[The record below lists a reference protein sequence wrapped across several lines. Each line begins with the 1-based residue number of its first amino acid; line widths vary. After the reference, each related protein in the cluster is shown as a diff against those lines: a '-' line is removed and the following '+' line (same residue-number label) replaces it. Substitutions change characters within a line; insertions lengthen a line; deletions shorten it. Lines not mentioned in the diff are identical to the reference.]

1 MTLDEAVQAARKV
14 QDDLDS
20 GRLTV
25 PYPPEVR
32 KTIMQCCGVF
42 MDYATDS
49 EKATALVA
57 RLQAPEPAEAELPW

>member
-1 MTLDEAVQAARKV
+1 MTLDQAVETAREIQA
-14 QDDLDS
+14 DLDS

-32 KTIMQCCGVF
+32 WTILRCCGVF

-57 RLQAPEPAEAELPW
+57 RLLAPAPVTAELPW

>member
-1 MTLDEAVQAARKV
+1 MTLDQAIAMARKIET
-14 QDDLDS
+14 DLDE
-20 GRLTV
+20 GRLGV

-42 MDYATDS
+42 MDYATDT

-57 RLQAPEPAEAELPW
+57 RLSAPETVELPW

>member
-1 MTLDEAVQAARKV
+1 MDLDQAVETAREIQAN
-14 QDDLDS
+14 LDS

-32 KTIMQCCGVF
+32 RTILRCCGVF

-49 EKATALVA
+49 EKATALVG
-57 RLQAPEPAEAELPW
+57 RLLAPAPVTAELPW